1 MGLMD
6 MLRDRQFWG
15 DVGDNA
21 KQLGRAASDAAA
33 ANVTGPVD
41 MASWLLRKAGVPV
54 GDAPLG
60 SSQWAKNAG
69 MINGPQ
75 PNKLAQLMGET
86 VGGVAPM
93 VGVAKAPEIAKA
105 FQGSADMME
114 ILKRNGIPLK

>member
-6 MLRDRQFWG
+6 MLRDKQFWG

-41 MASWLLRKAGVPV
+41 LVSMLLRKTGVPV

-86 VGGVAPM
+86 IGGVAPM
-93 VGVAKAPEIAKA
+93 IGVAKAPEIAKA
-105 FQGSADMME
+105 FQGSEDIME
-114 ILKRNGIPLK
+114 ILRRNGIPIK